1 MPSNWPWL
9 VWPASTGEIAS
20 NMATKGEQFAG
31 LTVALV
37 TPFRDGALDEAA
49 LRRLVDWH
57 VEMGTDCVSP
67 VGTTGESPT
76 LSHDEHERVIAVVC
90 EQAAKRIKV
99 VAGTG
104 SNSTREAI
112 RLTRFAQKAGA
123 DAALMVA
130 PYYNKPTQEGF
141 FLHYRAVAEEVNL
154 PVMLYNIP
162 GRTAKNMEPETIA
175 RIGELPTVVAIKES
189 TGSMDQASQIAAL
202 TNLTILSG
210 DDSLTLPLMSLGGR
224 GVVSVVGN
232 IVPRDVKAMI
242 LAFEQGKIAEA
253 QKWHY
258 KLFPLCRDLL
268 GLATNPIPIK
278 GAMKILKRDTGDVR
292 LPMTP
297 LSAQEEQKL
306 VATLR
311 TYGLL

>member
-1 MPSNWPWL
+1 
-9 VWPASTGEIAS
+9 
-20 NMATKGEQFAG
+20 MATKGEKFAG

-37 TPFRDGALDEAA
+37 TPFRDQAVDEAA

-57 VEMGTDCVSP
+57 VEMKTDCVSP
-67 VGTTGESPT
+67 VGTTGECPT
-76 LSHDEHERVIAVVC
+76 LSHDEHERVIAIVC
-90 EQAAKRIKV
+90 EQAAGRIKV
-99 VAGTG
+99 MAGTG
-104 SNSTREAI
+104 SNSTREAV

-123 DAALMVA
+123 DSALMVA

-141 FLHYRAVAEEVNL
+141 FLHFKAVAEEVDL
-154 PVMLYNIP
+154 PIVLYNIP
-162 GRTAKNMEPETIA
+162 GRTAKNMEPETIV
-175 RIGELPTVVAIKES
+175 RLGELPSVVAVKES
-189 TGSMDQASQIAAL
+189 TGSMDQASQILAAS
-202 TNLTILSG
+202 NLTVLSG
-210 DDSLTLPLMSLGGR
+210 DDSLTLPLLALGGR

-242 LAFEQGKIAEA
+242 AAFEQGDMAAA

-268 GLATNPIPIK
+268 GLSTNPIPIK
-278 GAMKILKRDTGDVR
+278 GALKVLGRDTGEVR
-292 LPMTP
+292 LPMTQ
-297 LSAQEEQKL
+297 LTSAEEQKL

>member
-1 MPSNWPWL
+1 
-9 VWPASTGEIAS
+9 
-20 NMATKGEQFAG
+20 MATKGEQFKG

-37 TPFRDGALDEAA
+37 TPFRDGAIDEPA

-90 EQAAKRIKV
+90 EQARQRVKV

-123 DAALMVA
+123 DGALMVA

-141 FLHYRAVAEEVNL
+141 FLHYRAVAEEVDL
-154 PVMLYNIP
+154 PIVLYNIP

-175 RIGELPTVVAIKES
+175 RIGELPSVVAVKES
-189 TGSMDQASQIAAL
+189 TGSMDQASQIMAL
-202 TNLTILSG
+202 SDLTILSG
-210 DDSLTLPLMSLGGR
+210 DDSLTLPLLALGGR

-232 IVPRDVKAMI
+232 IVPRDVKEMI
-242 LAFEQGKIAEA
+242 SAFERQDVAGARER
-253 QKWHY
+253 HY
-258 KLFPLCRDLL
+258 RLFPLCRDLL

-278 GAMKILKRDTGDVR
+278 GAMKILGRDTGELR

-297 LSAQEEQKL
+297 LSVVEEQKL
-306 VATLR
+306 AGTLR
-311 TYGLL
+311 AYGLL